1 MPLYQFEAMDAQGLT
16 QNGSVEAAD
25 TRAATQILRVRALY
39 VVRLEQPDAD
49 DGVLTLDVRD
59 WLAAR
64 MPVRSMYMVMFYKQ
78 MSMMLRNGLTLLQ
91 ALDIAGTTVGSRRL
105 SAVIA
110 QLRADIEN
118 GANLSG
124 AMMRHSGHFD
134 MLASQ
139 LVRGAEASG
148 ELDVVME
155 RIARDLERKSDLQ
168 RQIITSLIYPA
179 IVVLAAVG
187 VSLFLVLGVVPK
199 FAEFFAKSGRQLP
212 AVTQNL
218 IDFSNFMMAWGP
230 WIGLLCLMAG
240 VALITLWRRPESR
253 PIVDRWVL
261 RLPVVGNLITL
272 GDMTRFAWTA
282 GMLTRSGIPIVE
294 ALRVS
299 ADVLGNAAIAADV
312 RHAAESVLSG
322 RDLASS
328 LCRPTLPPLIHQ
340 LSAVGER
347 TGSLDAVLQEIGDF
361 YQKLLEM
368 AIKRMTALIEPVL
381 IFLVAGMVGYVYY
394 AFFAA
399 LFAAAG

>member
-381 IFLVAGMVGYVYY
+381 IFLVASMVGYVYY